1 MAFLASGL
9 LKQVLANNTTTLA
22 QVISLD
28 KKTAALAA
36 RFIRDN
42 TKECAKP
49 LLILGVAGAVAY
61 GASRIR
67 TEILKQRA
75 AQLIDPTPR
84 EIRNLL
90 HTAQL
95 VDGNCGP
102 DPRASDSSFG
112 QDIIEEFL
120 RRTHPGEDDII
131 ENFCIELQEYDQ
143 VEEILDF
150 GEYLELDPTVSKERT
165 WIDDKGQVEI
175 AELSEGFEAAQESII
190 ADFLGGD
197 NADELEFDK
206 LCALN
211 SDIPDGLEKD
221 KKVSQGLLT
230 KVISIKQHVVNFTQ
244 FKKQRK
250 RVRSGQLSKATKGL
264 AMKIRA
270 SFPIPDGSQLQ
281 QKAMCLYAAKECR
294 KELLRE
300 SQIAV
305 LIPQA
310 VALASVPSDEQINMR
325 MLTNIEPV
333 QLRYNKMAWSGY
345 KNKDSWLAKMSNIFA

>member
-1 MAFLASGL
+1 MAFIIT
-9 LKQVLANNTTTLA
+9 QVGKTVLNNSIQSFAN
-22 QVISLD
+22 D
-28 KKTAALAA
+28 KKMIALTT

-42 TKECAKP
+42 TKECVKP
-49 LLILGVAGAVAY
+49 LLIFGAMGAAAY
-61 GASRIR
+61 GVSKIR
-67 TEILKQRA
+67 SEILRHREMQRTN
-75 AQLIDPTPR
+75 PTPR

-102 DPRASDSSFG
+102 DPCVSDSSFG

-120 RRTHPGEDDII
+120 GRVHPGE
-131 ENFCIELQEYDQ
+131 ENIVEDFLTELQSYSQ

-165 WIDDKGQVEI
+165 WIDDKGQIEI
-175 AELSEGFEAAQESII
+175 AELSEGFEAAHESII
-190 ADFLGGD
+190 ADFLGD
-197 NADELEFDK
+197 ADDVDELEFDR
-206 LCALN
+206 LCVLN
-211 SDIPDGLEKD
+211 SDIQDGSKVEK
-221 KKVSQGLLT
+221 KKISQELLT
-230 KVISIKQHVVNFTQ
+230 QVVSIKQHVVNFAQ

-300 SQIAV
+300 SQIAT

-345 KNKDSWLAKMSNIFA
+345 KNKDSWLAKMSII